1 MQLRE
6 KKRKKITLNIIS
18 LIDVV
23 FLLLIFF
30 MLISKY
36 VDQKGMKLDLPSTK
50 SFDTTKSQEMLL
62 QIDSNGKML
71 LNENEILMEDL
82 ASKIIEILPKV
93 TEKTLIIKADKEL
106 AHGKVVKIMDIA
118 RSNGLKKIVIATKY
132 ATV

>member
-6 KKRKKITLNIIS
+6 KKKKKLTLNIIS

-71 LNENEILMEDL
+71 LNENEISMENL
-82 ASKIIEILPKV
+82 ASKIIELLPNV

-106 AHGKVVKIMDIA
+106 AHGNVVKIMDIA
-118 RSNGLKKIVIATKY
+118 RSNGLKKIVIATDLE
-132 ATV
+132 

>member
-6 KKRKKITLNIIS
+6 KKRKKLTLNIIS

-36 VDQKGMKLDLPSTK
+36 VEQKGMKLDLPSTK
-50 SFDTTKSQEMLL
+50 SFDTTKSQEILL

-71 LNENEILMEDL
+71 MNDNEISMEDL
-82 ASKIIEILPKV
+82 ASKIIEILPEV

-106 AHGKVVKIMDIA
+106 AHGNVVKIMDIA
-118 RSNGLKKIVIATKY
+118 RSNGLKKIVIATDLE
-132 ATV
+132 